1 MRRSVVAEQSLKGLT
16 DVKWGVG
23 GGRKAPG
30 APAVCTYLLTTVRT
44 GRSKGGKETCT
55 IEKMTGEVEEGE
67 GGGESRLERRIK
79 ISEGEGGRE
88 EKRNT
93 HTPSAPSSFDTFET

>member
-16 DVKWGVG
+16 DAKWGVG

-44 GRSKGGKETCT
+44 GRSMGGKGSLFETCT

-67 GGGESRLERRIK
+67 GGGRKPIGTK
-79 ISEGEGGRE
+79 
-88 EKRNT
+88 N
-93 HTPSAPSSFDTFET
+93 

>member
-44 GRSKGGKETCT
+44 GRSMGGRLTLRDLHDRRDD
-55 IEKMTGEVEEGE
+55 GRSGGRE
-67 GGGESRLERRIK
+67 GGG
-79 ISEGEGGRE
+79 GR
-88 EKRNT
+88 KPIGTKN
-93 HTPSAPSSFDTFET
+93 

>member
-1 MRRSVVAEQSLKGLT
+1 MRKSVVAEQSLKGLT

-44 GRSKGGKETCT
+44 GRSMGGKKRLTLRDLHDR
-55 IEKMTGEVEEGE
+55 KDDGRSGGR
-67 GGGESRLERRIK
+67 GGG
-79 ISEGEGGRE
+79 
-88 EKRNT
+88 
-93 HTPSAPSSFDTFET
+93 